1 MSFFVQLLEA
11 IAVLVPDFLTLVLIT
26 LAFFNV
32 YRIAKT
38 LHVAGTLDTE
48 SALGISLTL
57 AYLITVATN
66 ILSSMQAPVR
76 STITVVVQSKSDVE
90 QAVRKSLPPTLRP
103 QRGGHKAGVIG
114 S

>member
-1 MSFFVQLLEA
+1 MSSFFQFVELA
-11 IAVLVPDFLTLVLIT
+11 AVFVPGFLRLGLCT
-26 LAFFNV
+26 LALFNLCC
-32 YRIAKT
+32 IAKT
-38 LHVAGTLDTE
+38 LPVAGTLDTE